1 MPRRRGVRHIRKDST
16 VRGLIVDWGGVLTS
30 GVFDAFDAFC
40 AAEGLPPGRIAD
52 AFRNEAA
59 ATALLVGFECG
70 RIPAEVFE
78 TELAAYHGVPAENL
92 LDRLFAGGAANL
104 DVAMHDAVE
113 SFRAAGVRT
122 GLLSNSWGADRYD
135 RSRWDAMFDA
145 VVLSCEHGVRK
156 PDPSIYTIALDA
168 IGLPA
173 AECVFVDDIGGN
185 LKPAKG
191 LGMTTVKHTDAA
203 ATIAEL
209 ESIFGR
215 KVGQA

>member
-1 MPRRRGVRHIRKDST
+1 M
-16 VRGLIVDWGGVLTS
+16 RGLIVDWGGVLTS
-30 GVFDAFDAFC
+30 GVFEAFDAFC

-52 AFRNEAA
+52 AFRNDPA
-59 ATALLVGFECG
+59 ATELLVGFEYG
-70 RIPAEVFE
+70 RIPPEVFE
-78 TELAAYHGVPAENL
+78 AELAAYHGVTLERL

-113 SFRAAGVRT
+113 RFRSAGVCT
-122 GLLSNSWGADRYD
+122 ALLSNSWGPDRYD

-156 PDPSIYTIALDA
+156 PDPAIYEIALDA
-168 IGLPA
+168 IGLPGS
-173 AECVFVDDIGGN
+173 ECVFVDDIGGN
-185 LKPAKG
+185 LKPART

-203 ATIAEL
+203 TTIAAL
-209 ESIFGR
+209 ESILGP

>member
-1 MPRRRGVRHIRKDST
+1 M
-16 VRGLIVDWGGVLTS
+16 RGLIVDWGGVLTS

-52 AFRNEAA
+52 AFRNEPAA
-59 ATALLVGFECG
+59 RELLVEFECG
-70 RIPAEVFE
+70 RISPAQFE
-78 TELAAYHGVPAENL
+78 AGLAAHHGVDPENL
-92 LDRLFAGGAANL
+92 LDRLFVGGADSV

-113 SFRAAGVRT
+113 AFRRAGVRT
-122 GLLSNSWGADRYD
+122 AVLSNSWGTDRYD

-156 PDPSIYTIALDA
+156 PDPEIYPIALDA

-185 LKPAKG
+185 LKPARA
-191 LGMTTVKHTDAA
+191 LGMTTIRHTDAA
-203 ATIAEL
+203 STIEQL
-209 ESIFGR
+209 ERIFGIAIAGDR
-215 KVGQA
+215 AVKEGQR